1 MKSFFTPQ
9 PASFGLF
16 IVAVLS
22 ILIYNPLQAQ
32 ERVSDDRIIILD
44 PAEYDPD
51 DEENSLF
58 KHQPLGDIKPTEY
71 RKFERNDGSI
81 AIEAR
86 SEKSASGLV
95 VPLDLDPAEY
105 RYIQWEWKIDE
116 VLEKGDLTRKD
127 GDDYAARIYITFDY
141 DRSNLGFRD
150 RTRYFFIR
158 TFTSFDVPLRAINY
172 VWANKAEKGT
182 VAPSPYTDW
191 VKLIAVQSGN
201 ENAGKWVV
209 EKQDI
214 LEDYRN
220 AFGEDPPR
228 ISGISIMTDSDN
240 TKSSSVGY
248 YGKIVISKDES
259 TSFEEAIRIAD

>member
-1 MKSFFTPQ
+1 MNSFFGYQ
-9 PASFGLF
+9 AASLF
-16 IVAVLS
+16 LLIVLS
-22 ILIYNPLQAQ
+22 FAIYQPIKAQ
-32 ERVSDDRIIILD
+32 ERTANDRIIILD
-44 PAEYDPD
+44 PAEYDP
-51 DEENSLF
+51 ENQENSLF
-58 KHQPLGDIKPTEY
+58 KPQPLGNIKKTAYE
-71 RKFERNDGSI
+71 KFEREDGSI

-86 SEKSASGLV
+86 SERSASGLV
-95 VPLDLDPAEY
+95 VPLDLDPAEF

-116 VLEKGDLTRKD
+116 VLQKGDLTKKD

-141 DRSNLGFRD
+141 DKSNLGFRD

-172 VWANKAEKGT
+172 IWANKADKGT

-191 VKLIAVQSGN
+191 VRLIAVQSGN

-228 ISGISIMTDSDN
+228 ISGISIMTDSDD
-240 TKSSSVGY
+240 TKSSSAGY

-259 TSFEEAIRIAD
+259 TSFEEATQRVAE